1 LIFNEDFLTFVNQMI
16 TRSFQTKVEETLR
29 WSPALAILGPRQVG
43 KTTLARNI
51 AAQKAGSVYLDLE
64 NPEDQR
70 KLADSFAYLRSL
82 QERCVILDE
91 VQLRP
96 DLFSELRP
104 LIDAHRVPGRF
115 ILLGSASPS
124 LVKGVSESL
133 AGRIAYMELTGIG
146 LTELPAATGYIQN
159 WFRGGFPNALLA
171 GSDADSRN
179 WLNAF
184 IQSYIERD
192 LGHLFGVD
200 LAPLLLRNFWSM
212 LAHVNG
218 NIWNAETFARSLGI
232 SAPTVLRYL
241 SFLEGGYLV
250 RRLAPWFVNAKK
262 RLVKS
267 PKVYIRDSG
276 VLHRLLNIPDYD
288 ALRGHPVVG
297 ASWEGYVIE
306 QIYQKLPAGL
316 ELFYYRT
323 QAGAECD
330 LLLVQG
336 ITPLACIEIK
346 LSNAPAISKGFISSL
361 EDLQPKYRYLITPD
375 SDTYKAGNDII
386 ITNLGDF
393 LRQQLPALTR

>member
-1 LIFNEDFLTFVNQMI
+1 MI
-16 TRSFQTKVEETLR
+16 TRIFQYEVVETLK
-29 WSPALAILGPRQVG
+29 WSPAVAILGPRQVG
-43 KTTLARNI
+43 KTTLAKNI
-51 AAQKAGSVYLDLE
+51 AAEQSSAVYLDLE
-64 NPEDQR
+64 NPTDLQ
-70 KLADSFAYLRSL
+70 KLQDSFTYLGSL
-82 QERCVILDE
+82 QQHCIVIDE
-91 VQLRP
+91 IQLKP
-96 DLFSELRP
+96 ELFSQLRP
-104 LIDAHRVPGRF
+104 LIDAHRIPGRF

-146 LTELPAATGYIQN
+146 ITELPADIDYHQN

-171 GSDADSRN
+171 TSETETRE
-179 WLNAF
+179 WLNAL
-184 IQSYIERD
+184 IRSYIERD
-192 LGHLFGVD
+192 LAHLFGVE
-200 LAPLLLRNFWSM
+200 LNTTTLRNFWSM

-250 RRLAPWFVNAKK
+250 RRLQPWFVNAKK
-262 RLVKS
+262 RLIKS

-288 ALRGHPVVG
+288 SLRGHPGIG

-306 QIYQKLPAGL
+306 QVLQRLPQGL
-316 ELFYYRT
+316 EAYYYRT

-330 LLLVQG
+330 LVLVKG

-346 LSNAPAISKGFISSL
+346 LTNTPSLSRGFLNST
-361 EDLQPKYRYLITPD
+361 EDLQPKYKYIVTPD
-375 SDTYKAGNDII
+375 SDIYQIHQGVTVTGLIHFIDMLKEI
-386 ITNLGDF
+386 F
-393 LRQQLPALTR
+393 